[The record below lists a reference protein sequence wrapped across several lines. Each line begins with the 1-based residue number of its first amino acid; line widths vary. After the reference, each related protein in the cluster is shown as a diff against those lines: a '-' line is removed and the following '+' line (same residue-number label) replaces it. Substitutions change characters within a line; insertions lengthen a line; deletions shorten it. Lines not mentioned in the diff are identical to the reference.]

1 MRGTLKFKKKPNS
14 FDLDNPDQLQE
25 KVFFDIMLQFA
36 RRGREELRELKTNS
50 FEIRTDD
57 QKINI

>member
-50 FEIRTDD
+50 FEIRTDG
-57 QKINI
+57 QKN